1 MSNPYFTFK
10 QFTIWH
16 DKCAMKVGTDGVLLG
31 AWAPVENCKRILDVG
46 TGTGLIAIQL
56 AQRAPQAN
64 ITAVEIDKIAAN
76 QASDN
81 VRNSPWANRI
91 EVICADFRHYTP
103 NERFDMIVS
112 NPPYFINSLKCG
124 NEQRNTAR
132 HTDELNYNLLFSHSA
147 TLLHERFDMIVSNP
161 PYFINSLKC
170 GNEQRNTAR
179 HTDELNYN
187 LLFSHSATLL
197 QPKGVL
203 AIVIPAE
210 NQKAVIDVAGTYGY
224 YAYRQMR
231 LFTKPQKNCRRLLIT
246 FGFDPLHAYQEETL
260 FITQENGQFSEEY
273 KALTQDFY
281 LKI

>member
-1 MSNPYFTFK
+1 MINRFSGRSSIEKSGRFTFLHTHKNTMSNPYFTFK

-147 TLLHERFDMIVSNP
+147 TLL
-161 PYFINSLKC
+161 
-170 GNEQRNTAR
+170 
-179 HTDELNYN
+179 
-187 LLFSHSATLL
+187 

-224 YAYRQMR
+224 YAYRQMK